1 MRLLAIDGNSIM
13 NRAYYGI
20 RLLSNHKG
28 IYTNAIFG
36 FMNIYLKHVT
46 DLQPDA
52 IAVAFDVHTP
62 TFRHQKVSSYK
73 ANRKGMPEELAMQMP
88 YIKKLLTLLG
98 VQIVE
103 CAGYEADD
111 ILGTLSAAVEQQGG
125 ECVILSG
132 DRDTLQL
139 ITDKVRVRLVTNRED
154 VDYTV
159 QRFREEYG
167 FYPTSIVDL
176 KAFMGI
182 VLTILLV
189 LWALVRKQLLH

>member
-13 NRAYYGI
+13 NRAFYGI

-46 DLQPDA
+46 ALQPDA

-88 YIKKLLTLLG
+88 YLKKLLTLLG

-103 CAGYEADD
+103 CPGYEADD
-111 ILGTLSAAVEQQGG
+111 VLGTLAQAMEEQGND
-125 ECVILSG
+125 CTILSG

-139 ITDKVRVRLVTNRED
+139 ITDHVTVRLVTNRED
-154 VDYTV
+154 
-159 QRFREEYG
+159 
-167 FYPTSIVDL
+167 IDL
-176 KAFMGI
+176 SLI
-182 VLTILLV
+182 HI
-189 LWALVRKQLLH
+189 